1 MTEGAQFREALNR
14 IVREE
19 GFGQPLQAA
28 SLDGRLGAWTKALT
42 AAVVESCESLGW
54 RASAKNHRLELL
66 PEPRSEYLGMDV
78 VAFGGEGKRWRFP
91 LAVMEL
97 ENQARA
103 DRIGYSLWKVLCVR
117 AALRAVFCYR
127 KDAGEV
133 SSLMNQLSRDVIA
146 SMGLTERADLAGETI
161 VVVGSRG
168 DADTFPYG
176 FFHWWELN
184 RSTGKFE
191 RI

>member
-1 MTEGAQFREALNR
+1 MTEGAQFREAFNR
-14 IVREE
+14 IVRDARFA
-19 GFGQPLQAA
+19 GPLQAA
-28 SLDGRLGAWTKALT
+28 SLAGQLGIWTKELT
-42 AAVVESCESLGW
+42 ALVVESCQSLGW
-54 RASAKNHRLELL
+54 QASAKNHRLELL

-78 VAFGGEGKRWRFP
+78 MVFGGGGKRWRFP

-97 ENQARA
+97 ENQASA

-133 SSLMNQLSRDVIA
+133 ASLMNQLSRDVIA
-146 SMGLTERADLAGETI
+146 SMGLTERADLEGETM

-191 RI
+191 RN